1 MLRKFKT
8 IADELLAHAEVVA
21 DHFENHGLTVRVEQ
35 SELGFPYTPTFLC
48 KRHATTIIV
57 ELDSQ
62 LRRERLEAWI
72 RYCKSCG
79 KDTRL
84 GICLPSTMAVPAGE
98 VASLRQKGIGLYAAF
113 DDRLDES
120 IAPADLALNVQLPE
134 ANTLA
139 PGIRQVLGTAYEQFQ
154 RTQWREGF
162 EDACQGLETEARR
175 YLKKWTRTG
184 RIKILRKKGPV
195 TLTNAQIDRMTMG
208 QLAEAFRDI
217 QAQNQAD
224 NVIGRALATINRD
237 RVGVVHHKR
246 KKVTERRLRA
256 NVGQHMWTIIAA
268 MKELI

>member
-1 MLRKFKT
+1 MPRKFKT

-21 DHFENHGLTVRVEQ
+21 DDFETRGFTIRVER
-35 SELGFPYTPTFLC
+35 SELGYPYTPTILC
-48 KRHATTIIV
+48 KRDATTIIV
-57 ELDSQ
+57 EVDSQ
-62 LRRERLEAWI
+62 LRKDRLEAWV
-72 RYCKSCG
+72 RYCRSCG

-84 GICLPSTMAVPAGE
+84 AVCLPSSIAVPADE
-98 VASLRQKGIGLYAAF
+98 IAAFRQKGVGLYAAF
-113 DDRLDES
+113 DDRLDEN

-139 PGIRQVLGTAYEQFQ
+139 PGIRKVLGAAYEQFQ

-162 EDACQGLETEARR
+162 EEACQALETEARR

-208 QLAEAFRDI
+208 QLAETFRNI
-217 QAQNQAD
+217 QAQNHAD

-237 RVGVVHHKR
+237 RVGVAHHKR
-246 KKVTERRLRA
+246 KKVTERRLRT
-256 NVGQHMWTIIAA
+256 NVGQHMWTIVAA
-268 MKELI
+268 LKELN

>member
-1 MLRKFKT
+1 MPRKFKT
-8 IADELLAHAEVVA
+8 IPDELLAHAEVVA
-21 DHFENHGLTVRVEQ
+21 DHFENHGFTVRVER

-57 ELDSQ
+57 ELDNQ
-62 LRRERLEAWI
+62 LRKEKLESWV
-72 RYCKSCG
+72 RYCRSCG

-84 GICLPSTMAVPAGE
+84 GVCLPSSMAVPADE
-98 VASLRQKGIGLYAAF
+98 VAVLRQKGIGLYSAF
-113 DDRLDES
+113 DDRLDEH

-139 PGIRQVLGTAYEQFQ
+139 PGIRRVLGTAYEQFQ

-195 TLTNAQIDRMTMG
+195 TLTNAQIDKMTMG
-208 QLAEAFRDI
+208 QLAEAFRNI
-217 QAQNQAD
+217 QAQNHAD

-246 KKVTERRLRA
+246 KKVTERRLRT
-256 NVGQHMWTIIAA
+256 NVGQHMWTILAA
-268 MKELI
+268 LKELV

>member
-1 MLRKFKT
+1 MHSR
-8 IADELLAHAEVVA
+8 
-21 DHFENHGLTVRVEQ
+21 
-35 SELGFPYTPTFLC
+35 
-48 KRHATTIIV
+48 
-57 ELDSQ
+57 
-62 LRRERLEAWI
+62 
-72 RYCKSCG
+72 
-79 KDTRL
+79 
-84 GICLPSTMAVPAGE
+84 
-98 VASLRQKGIGLYAAF
+98 
-113 DDRLDES
+113 
-120 IAPADLALNVQLPE
+120 
-134 ANTLA
+134 
-139 PGIRQVLGTAYEQFQ
+139 
-154 RTQWREGF
+154 
-162 EDACQGLETEARR
+162 DACQGLETEARR

>member
-1 MLRKFKT
+1 MPHRFKT

-21 DHFENHGLTVRVEQ
+21 DHFENHGFTIRVER

-62 LRRERLEAWI
+62 LRKERQEAWV

-79 KDTRL
+79 KDTRFAV
-84 GICLPSTMAVPAGE
+84 CLPSAIAVPAND
-98 VASLRQKGIGLYAAF
+98 VAALRQKGVGLYVAF
-113 DDRLDES
+113 EDRLDEN

-139 PGIRQVLGTAYEQFQ
+139 PGIRQVLGAAYEQFQ

-162 EDACQGLETEARR
+162 EEACQALETEARR
-175 YLKKWTRTG
+175 YLKRWTRTG
-184 RIKILRKKGPV
+184 RIKILRTRGPII
-195 TLTNAQIDRMTMG
+195 LTNAQIEGMTMG
-208 QLAEAFRDI
+208 QLATTFRSI
-217 QAQNQAD
+217 QAQNHAD

-246 KKVTERRLRA
+246 KKVTERRLRT
-256 NVGQHMWTIIAA
+256 NVGQHMWTIVAA
-268 MKELI
+268 LRELL